1 MDLKSDS
8 IVQNSYIIDQTSY
21 WLQYSV
27 ETFERC
33 VGTIALAPQR
43 SNSNASIQHLIGS
56 LPLTE
61 HITDISKRVLHQ
73 IPHLKS
79 TVSTRFVCKKCR
91 KRVSYVGLVE
101 ENRRFCVLSKK
112 HNLFHVHVQKA
123 HIHAKLSLFF
133 EMYDS

>member
-21 WLQYSV
+21 WLQYGV

-33 VGTIALAPQR
+33 VGTIPLAQQR
-43 SNSNASIQHLIGS
+43 SNSNSANQHLIGS

-73 IPHLKS
+73 NPHLKS

-101 ENRRFCVLSKK
+101 ENGRFCVLSKK
-112 HNLFHVHVQKA
+112 VIFFHVHVQEA
-123 HIHAKLSLFF
+123 HTQAKLLLFF
-133 EMYDS
+133 ETYDD

>member
-8 IVQNSYIIDQTSY
+8 IVQKSYIIDQTSY

-33 VGTIALAPQR
+33 VGIIALAPQR

-79 TVSTRFVCKKCR
+79 TVSTRCVWKKGR
-91 KRVSYVGLVE
+91 KRGSKVGSVE
-101 ENRRFCVLSKK
+101 ENLRFCVLNKK
-112 HNLFHVHVQKA
+112 DIFFHVHVQEA
-123 HIHAKLSLFF
+123 HTQAKLLLFF
-133 EMYDS
+133 ETYDD